1 MVLFVE
7 PRRLEINQRNT
18 HVDALSKIPQDGG
31 SIPPASIPL
40 FGTDSQGPVKQGF
53 SLAPKFGLPISQS
66 SLKISPCASEE

>member
-40 FGTDSQGPVKQGF
+40 FRKDSQSPAKQGF
-53 SLAPKFGLPISQS
+53 SLAPEFGLPTSYW
-66 SLKISPCASEE
+66 SLKIEP